1 MAEINLFEVAT
12 RKKLRFNYHGQLSVE
27 DLWELPVEKLDSI
40 YKSLN
45 TEAKKESEESLL
57 HTKSK
62 EAELLAIKI
71 DIVKHIVTVKLEEVK
86 ARESAMEQKKYQQR
100 IAEIIAEKK
109 DEQLKNLSIE
119 ELEKLI
125 K

>member
-12 RKKLRFNYHGQLSVE
+12 RKKLRFNYHGRLSVE

-45 TEAKKESEESLL
+45 AEAKKETEESLL

-62 EAELLAIKI
+62 EAELLTVKI
-71 DIVKHIVTVKLEEVK
+71 DIVKYIVTVKLEEVK
-86 ARESAMEQKKYQQR
+86 AREAAMEQKKYRQR

>member
-1 MAEINLFEVAT
+1 M
-12 RKKLRFNYHGQLSVE
+12 
-27 DLWELPVEKLDSI
+27 
-40 YKSLN
+40 
-45 TEAKKESEESLL
+45 
-57 HTKSK
+57 
-62 EAELLAIKI
+62 
-71 DIVKHIVTVKLEEVK
+71 KLEEVK

>member
-1 MAEINLFEVAT
+1 MLF
-12 RKKLRFNYHGQLSVE
+12 R
-27 DLWELPVEKLDSI
+27 
-40 YKSLN
+40 
-45 TEAKKESEESLL
+45 SLL

-62 EAELLAIKI
+62 EAELLTVKI
-71 DIVKHIVTVKLEEVK
+71 DIVKYIVTVKLEEVK
-86 ARESAMEQKKYQQR
+86 AREAAMEQKKYRQR